1 VVCTFTYTGNA
12 QYWTVPDGVSQA
24 TFDVYGAQGGS
35 AGGAVGGRGGEAS
48 ATIAVTPGETLQVNV
63 GGRGGAGLGGTGA
76 AGGFN
81 GGAGGGNGSDG
92 GGGGGGGASD
102 VRSGAFGL
110 ANRIIVGGGS
120 YGGGGG
126 GGSGFGPS
134 GVVFERGVRLG
145 NGLVTI
151 TYTPNP
157 KENHAISVSHTGA
170 NANGWNNSSPVT
182 LNVSASDTGSGLER
196 LSKQLIQRFGE
207 LQPSG
212 LRVQGR
218 MQKRRSSSRD
228 QFFCKLL

>member
-48 ATIAVTPGETLQVNV
+48 ATIAVTPGERLQVNV

-92 GGGGGGGASD
+92 GSVGGGGGG
-102 VRSGAFGL
+102 
-110 ANRIIVGGGS
+110 GG
-120 YGGGGG
+120 YYGGGG

-145 NGLVTI
+145 NGPVTI

-157 KENHAISVSHTGA
+157 KETTPSR
-170 NANGWNNSSPVT
+170 
-182 LNVSASDTGSGLER
+182 SATR
-196 LSKQLIQRFGE
+196 AQ
-207 LQPSG
+207 
-212 LRVQGR
+212 
-218 MQKRRSSSRD
+218 MQTAGTIAPR
-228 QFFCKLL
+228 